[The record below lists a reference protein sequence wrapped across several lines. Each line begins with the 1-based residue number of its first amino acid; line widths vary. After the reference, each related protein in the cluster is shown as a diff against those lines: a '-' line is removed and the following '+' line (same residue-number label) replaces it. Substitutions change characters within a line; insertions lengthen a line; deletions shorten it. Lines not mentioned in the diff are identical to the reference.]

1 MIKRV
6 DKQKAK
12 EILPKLL
19 DMVSKGLGPIE
30 ICDQK
35 KDKTLAYLVAPSDF
49 KTKSGNKKKSY
60 LGFLKGKL
68 EIPKDFDEPAW
79 DLIEQIEKSQ

>member
-35 KDKTLAYLVAPSDF
+35 KDEAIAYLISPNDY
-49 KTKSGNKKKSY
+49 KNNNKKRKSY
-60 LGFLKGKL
+60 LGILKGKL
-68 EIPKDFDEPAW
+68 EISKDFDEPAW